1 MSQFDQLEIYF
12 EQCLQVGKIYGMAKS
27 QVITTLIVQTNYS
40 VTYENS
46 LVTVLLANL
55 IMSDSPL
62 GKLITVIYILFDL
75 LRLGE

>member
-1 MSQFDQLEIYF
+1 MSASWENLWHG
-12 EQCLQVGKIYGMAKS
+12 QVSIL
-27 QVITTLIVQTNYS
+27 ITTLIVQTNYS

-62 GKLITVIYILFDL
+62 GKLITVIYILFNL
-75 LRLGE
+75 LRLDE

>member
-62 GKLITVIYILFDL
+62 GKLITVIYILFNL

>member
-27 QVITTLIVQTNYS
+27 QLITTLIVQTNFCI
-40 VTYENS
+40 TYENS

-62 GKLITVIYILFDL
+62 GKLITVIYILFNL